1 MPRGAFWLV
10 CRTRLCGGKP
20 GGLAFEPWQGSRTY
34 IWAVSVEPWSRY
46 HPPAHGE
53 TAMDNCI
60 TWPGRAQAGLPAWAW
75 FSSAGMAWRWPGA
88 MVKRAEE
95 TRPAAP
101 ASVPEEEAELL
112 ARVAAGHR
120 GAPLEELY
128 DRYARRLYAL
138 GLRLLG
144 SQGLAEELVQETF
157 VRLWQ
162 QARRFDPE
170 RGSVGTFVFAIA
182 RRLAIDLRRRQSV
195 RPTEVELPEDQAT
208 SSDQVEA
215 LIDSLTIRDA
225 LQLLTPRHREVLEL
239 YLVEGRKQTEI
250 AELLDLPVGTVKT
263 RTYHAVRAFRLAL
276 EECGIHA

>member
-1 MPRGAFWLV
+1 
-10 CRTRLCGGKP
+10 
-20 GGLAFEPWQGSRTY
+20 
-34 IWAVSVEPWSRY
+34 
-46 HPPAHGE
+46 
-53 TAMDNCI
+53 MDNCI
-60 TWPGRAQAGLPAWAW
+60 TWPGPAQGGMPAWAW
-75 FSSAGMAWRWPGA
+75 SPNAGMAWRWPGA

-95 TRPAAP
+95 TRPAAV
-101 ASVPEEEAELL
+101 ASLAEEEAELL
-112 ARVAAGHR
+112 RRVAAGSR

-170 RGSVGTFVFAIA
+170 RGSVATFVFAIA
-182 RRLAIDLRRRQSV
+182 HHLAIDLRRRQSA
-195 RPTEVELPEDQAT
+195 RPTEVELPEDQAA

-215 LIDSLTIRDA
+215 LMDSLTIRDA
-225 LQLLTPRHREVLEL
+225 LQMLTPRHREVLEL
-239 YLVEGRKQTEI
+239 YLVEGRKQIEI

>member
-1 MPRGAFWLV
+1 M
-10 CRTRLCGGKP
+10 
-20 GGLAFEPWQGSRTY
+20 
-34 IWAVSVEPWSRY
+34 
-46 HPPAHGE
+46 E
-53 TAMDNCI
+53 TCI
-60 TWPGRAQAGLPAWAW
+60 TWPGTAQGGRPAWAW
-75 FSSAGMAWRWPGA
+75 PPGAGMAWRWPGA

-95 TRPAAP
+95 TRPTAP
-101 ASVPEEEAELL
+101 ASAGDEEAELM

-170 RGSVGTFVFAIA
+170 RGSVATFIFAIA
-182 RRLAIDLRRRQSV
+182 RHNAIDLRRRLSA
-195 RPTEVELPEDQAT
+195 RPSEVELLDDQAAG
-208 SSDQVEA
+208 SDPVEA
-215 LIDSLTIRDA
+215 LLDSLTIRDA
-225 LQLLTPRHREVLEL
+225 LQMLTPRHREVLEL